1 MARMENKKAIVI
13 GAGVSGLSAAW
24 ELKKK
29 GFEVTVLE
37 RRDAPGGVIRTF
49 ESGGFRAESG
59 TNSVMVTGPRLLE
72 FFEEIGLGAEVER
85 SKPAAKKRFFV
96 RGGKPRPV
104 PSGPFS
110 LLFTRLFSLFG
121 KLRLLMEPFVG
132 RSDPESEPSVEE
144 FAERRLGKDVSD
156 YAINPFMAGVYGG
169 NPKRLSIKYA
179 FAPFWNLEQ
188 KYGSIILGA
197 IKSMKEKKASGD
209 VFRPVMVSFKG
220 GMGTLIK
227 KLAGDLGDGLKTSA
241 RVISVDST
249 ADGRWEVSWG
259 TDGEDCCDAY
269 DALAIAVPA
278 PDIASLPLGG
288 ALSAALAPLSKI
300 EYAPVAT
307 YSMGFR
313 RADIAHRLDGFGA
326 LVPAREDFSIL
337 GSLFVSSIFDGRAPE
352 GFATLTNYVG
362 GMRRPELAPLPQ
374 DEMRKIVLGDLK
386 RLLGVSGEPV
396 FEKMFFWKH
405 AIPQYNLGY
414 GGIMEAADAAEA
426 AFSSLAL
433 IGSYRGGVG
442 VGSCVENA
450 LRAADALAAKNR

>member
-1 MARMENKKAIVI
+1 M
-13 GAGVSGLSAAW
+13 
-24 ELKKK
+24 
-29 GFEVTVLE
+29 
-37 RRDAPGGVIRTF
+37 
-49 ESGGFRAESG
+49 
-59 TNSVMVTGPRLLE
+59 
-72 FFEEIGLGAEVER
+72 ER

-132 RSDPESEPSVEE
+132 RSDPESEPSVQE

-169 NPKRLSIKYA
+169 DPKRLSIKYA

-259 TDGEDCCDAY
+259 TDGEDCCDTY

-288 ALSAALAPLSKI
+288 ALSAALAPLSKSSTRPWQPI
-300 EYAPVAT
+300 QWASSARTSPTGSTVSARSFPRAKIFR
-307 YSMGFR
+307 YSARCSFR
-313 RADIAHRLDGFGA
+313 AYLRD
-326 LVPAREDFSIL
+326 AR
-337 GSLFVSSIFDGRAPE
+337 
-352 GFATLTNYVG
+352 
-362 GMRRPELAPLPQ
+362 RRGL
-374 DEMRKIVLGDLK
+374 R
-386 RLLGVSGEPV
+386 RSR
-396 FEKMFFWKH
+396 
-405 AIPQYNLGY
+405 
-414 GGIMEAADAAEA
+414 IMWAECA
-426 AFSSLAL
+426 VRNS
-433 IGSYRGGVG
+433 RR
-442 VGSCVENA
+442 CRRTKCE
-450 LRAADALAAKNR
+450 R

>member
-132 RSDPESEPSVEE
+132 RSDPESEPSVQE

-156 YAINPFMAGVYGG
+156 YAINPFMAGVYGIAEKKLRARELCDEFG
-169 NPKRLSIKYA
+169 LEPVMNKRAKTLSGGWQRRVSIAMALVNRPRLLFLDEPTLGLDVIARRELWEIIRSLRKNA
-179 FAPFWNLEQ
+179 T
-188 KYGSIILGA
+188 IILTTHYMEEAQELSDRIAILEGGVLAACGSAGELCELAGA
-197 IKSMKEKKASGD
+197 KDLESAF
-209 VFRPVMVSFKG
+209 V
-220 GMGTLIK
+220 
-227 KLAGDLGDGLKTSA
+227 KLATGGRLK
-241 RVISVDST
+241 
-249 ADGRWEVSWG
+249 
-259 TDGEDCCDAY
+259 
-269 DALAIAVPA
+269 
-278 PDIASLPLGG
+278 
-288 ALSAALAPLSKI
+288 
-300 EYAPVAT
+300 
-307 YSMGFR
+307 
-313 RADIAHRLDGFGA
+313 
-326 LVPAREDFSIL
+326 
-337 GSLFVSSIFDGRAPE
+337 
-352 GFATLTNYVG
+352 
-362 GMRRPELAPLPQ
+362 
-374 DEMRKIVLGDLK
+374 
-386 RLLGVSGEPV
+386 
-396 FEKMFFWKH
+396 
-405 AIPQYNLGY
+405 
-414 GGIMEAADAAEA
+414 
-426 AFSSLAL
+426 
-433 IGSYRGGVG
+433 
-442 VGSCVENA
+442 
-450 LRAADALAAKNR
+450 

>member
-59 TNSVMVTGPRLLE
+59 TNSVMVTSPRLLE

-169 NPKRLSIKYA
+169 DPERLSIKYA

-259 TDGEDCCDAY
+259 TDGEDCCDVY

-337 GSLFVSSIFDGRAPE
+337 GSLFVSSIFEGRAPE

-414 GGIMEAADAAEA
+414 GGIMEAADAAES